1 MATAIDNFL
10 MEIEEDLKNFRNGD
24 AVRSTGRAENFLL
37 DHADEI
43 KKESEEIFDLAFD
56 VQTEFAE
63 LESGAD
69 NRKRLAE
76 IRRLYKEIKSIQESI
91 ED

>member
-37 DHADEI
+37 DHAEELE
-43 KKESEEIFDLAFD
+43 KESEEVFDLACD

-63 LESGAD
+63 LQSGAD

-76 IRRLYKEIKSIQESI
+76 IRKLYKEIKSIQESLK
-91 ED
+91 D

>member
-10 MEIEEDLKNFRNGD
+10 IKIEEDLLNFRNGD
-24 AVRSTGRAENFLL
+24 AVRSTGRAEDFLL

-43 KKESEEIFDLAFD
+43 EKESEEVFNLACD

>member
-24 AVRSTGRAENFLL
+24 AVRTTGRAENFLL

-43 KKESEEIFDLAFD
+43 EKESDEIFDLAFD

-69 NRKRLAE
+69 NR
-76 IRRLYKEIKSIQESI
+76 RRFKKL
-91 ED
+91 

>member
-1 MATAIDNFL
+1 MGSAIDKFL
-10 MEIEEDLKNFRNGD
+10 KKIEEDLMFFRNGD
-24 AVRSTGRAENFLL
+24 AVMSTGRAEDFLM
-37 DHADEI
+37 DFGEEI
-43 KKESEEIFDLAFD
+43 EKESPEVYQLAFD

-76 IRRLYKEIKSIQESI
+76 IRRLYEEIKSIQESLK
-91 ED
+91 D

>member
-1 MATAIDNFL
+1 MGTAIDNFL
-10 MEIEEDLKNFRNGD
+10 IKIEEDLLNFRNGD
-24 AVRSTGRAENFLL
+24 AVRSTGRAEDFLL

-43 KKESEEIFDLAFD
+43 EKESEEVFDLAFD

-63 LESGAD
+63 LQSGAD

-76 IRRLYKEIKSIQESI
+76 IRRLYKKIKSIQESL

>member
-1 MATAIDNFL
+1 MGTAIDNFL
-10 MEIEEDLKNFRNGD
+10 IKIEEDLLNFRNGD
-24 AVRSTGRAENFLL
+24 AVRSTGRAEDFLL

-43 KKESEEIFDLAFD
+43 EKESEEVFNLACD

-76 IRRLYKEIKSIQESI
+76 IRRLYKKIKSIQESI

>member
-1 MATAIDNFL
+1 MGKAIDKFL
-10 MEIEEDLKNFRNGD
+10 KKIEEDLMFFRNGD

-37 DHADEI
+37 DHAEELER
-43 KKESEEIFDLAFD
+43 ESEEVLDLAFD
-56 VQTEFAE
+56 LQTEFAE
-63 LESGAD
+63 LQSGAD

-76 IRRLYKEIKSIQESI
+76 IRRLYIRIKNIQDYL

>member
-1 MATAIDNFL
+1 MDYGE
-10 MEIEEDLKNFRNGD
+10 EIE
-24 AVRSTGRAENFLL
+24 
-37 DHADEI
+37 
-43 KKESEEIFDLAFD
+43 KESPEVYQLAFD

-76 IRRLYKEIKSIQESI
+76 IRRLYEEIKSIQESLK
-91 ED
+91 D

>member
-1 MATAIDNFL
+1 MGKAIDNFL
-10 MEIEEDLKNFRNGD
+10 KKIEEDLMFFRNGD

-37 DHADEI
+37 DHADELE
-43 KKESEEIFDLAFD
+43 KESEEILDLAFD
-56 VQTEFAE
+56 LQTEFAE

-76 IRRLYKEIKSIQESI
+76 IRRLYIRIKNIQDSL

>member
-1 MATAIDNFL
+1 MGAAIDNFL
-10 MEIEEDLKNFRNGD
+10 KKIEEDLLNFRNGD

-37 DHADEI
+37 DHTEELE
-43 KKESEEIFDLAFD
+43 KESEDVFNLAFD

-76 IRRLYKEIKSIQESI
+76 IRRLYEEIKSIQESLK
-91 ED
+91 D